1 MRQII
6 TRPRQT
12 VSFDPKSARIFVK
25 RILSLLLAVCA
36 MLGLERTALAA
47 AATNAPASIPVP
59 PPSVPAKRS
68 AAELEKLAI
77 PIALHPDPLVS
88 VILPASVYPVE
99 IVMAARFVRDTNNIA
114 KLDAQPWDENV
125 KAVARFPEVVGK
137 MDADLEWTIAL
148 GQAFLEQR
156 KELMDTIQALR
167 LKAQKA
173 GTLQTT
179 PQQVITVTNSVV
191 ETVVEQRTVIVTN
204 TIVQIEP

>member
-1 MRQII
+1 MMNPSALSIFW
-6 TRPRQT
+6 
-12 VSFDPKSARIFVK
+12 VSVLGVSSRALFI
-25 RILSLLLAVCA
+25 LLAFCA
-36 MLGLERTALAA
+36 SSTIELQGAVPDATSTSPGLT
-47 AATNAPASIPVP
+47 PAP
-59 PPSVPAKRS
+59 PPSAPAKRS
-68 AAELEKLAI
+68 AAELEKLAM

-156 KELMDTIQALR
+156 KESMDTIQALR

-179 PQQVITVTNSVV
+179 PQ
-191 ETVVEQRTVIVTN
+191 
-204 TIVQIEP
+204 